1 MNAIVHATEA
11 WMFFIM
17 YQRSLPVLIRQ
28 VRLIILQPKQLCP
41 DCFRALRYAAEF
53 FKNKCNR

>member
-17 YQRSLPVLIRQ
+17 YQRLPLLIRQ
-28 VRLIILQPKQLCP
+28 VRLILLQPKQLCP

-53 FKNKCNR
+53 FKYKCNR